1 MRGDTIRRRGADPLA
16 ITDEPSCGPADLL
29 VRRRTS
35 ARPGAHARL
44 HDAPVGVTRYRADGL
59 MARRMLGA
67 PPVLDRVRRAI
78 FGAPKDVKDPHAF
91 HQLSLVALLAWVG
104 LGADGLSS
112 SAYGPEEAFKQLGE
126 HQGLAILLALATAVT
141 VFIISYAYSRVIE
154 HFPSGGGGY
163 VVATKLLGRNWGV
176 LSGCALLVDY
186 VLTITVS
193 IASGAD
199 AVFSLLPASW
209 APAKMPVELGGLLVL
224 TIMNIRGVKESVTAL
239 VPIFM
244 TFVVTHAVLLVSI
257 LGRHVTEIPA
267 VSREVGTSISHT
279 VASLGM
285 LGTLKL
291 FVRAYSLGGGT
302 YTGIEAVSNG
312 VGIMREPRVKT
323 AKRTMVMMA
332 LSLAITAGGI
342 LLCYLLVHVEPDPN
356 KTMNTVLFER
366 FADSFTLGGLRV
378 GHGFVW
384 ISLLSEGALLFV
396 AAQTGFVDGPR
407 VMANMAIDS
416 WLPHRF
422 SALSERLSMRNGV
435 ILMGGASVAA
445 LLYTHG
451 DVGRLVVM
459 YSINVFLTFSL
470 SEFGMSKF
478 WIQHRKEHAKEW
490 KRHLPV
496 HLTGLTLCLTILAVT
511 LAEKFSE
518 GGWLT
523 LVITGLCFGLCQL
536 INRHYNLVVRA
547 IRALDHDFPAP
558 EDVDGSV
565 EATLAKLP
573 ERYRSM
579 AVDREE
585 GAGAPSAEHPVAILF
600 VGGYG
605 GLGRHALFTL
615 LRMFKRHF
623 RGVVFVSV
631 AVVDSDVFKGGEEVE
646 ALEARTRQ
654 SLERYERFGRSLG
667 LATASAFSVGTE
679 VAVEAEKLGTELFR
693 KYPEGLVVAG
703 QLIFE
708 EDTLWNRA
716 LHNETAFLIQQR
728 LQRVGVPM
736 VVLPVRLDLKRVL
749 TAAPAAAAAA

>member
-1 MRGDTIRRRGADPLA
+1 MLA
-16 ITDEPSCGPADLL
+16 
-29 VRRRTS
+29 
-35 ARPGAHARL
+35 
-44 HDAPVGVTRYRADGL
+44 GL
-59 MARRMLGA
+59 
-67 PPVLDRVRRAI
+67 RRAI
-78 FGAPKDVKDPHAF
+78 FGAPKDIKDPHAF

-126 HQGLAILLALATAVT
+126 HTGLAVLLAAATALT

-193 IASGAD
+193 VSSGAD
-199 AVFSLLPASW
+199 AVFSLINPVWTPWKL
-209 APAKMPVELGGLLVL
+209 PVEVAGLVIL
-224 TIMNIRGVKESVTAL
+224 TVMNIRGVKESVTAL

-244 TFVVTHAVLLVSI
+244 IFVITHVILLVGI
-257 LGRHVTEIPA
+257 LGQHVTDVPA
-267 VSREVGTSISHT
+267 VSHEVSTSISHT
-279 VASLGM
+279 IAGLGI

-312 VGIMREPRVKT
+312 VGIMREPRIKT

-342 LLCYLLVHVEPDPN
+342 LLCYLLLHVHPDAN
-356 KTMNTVLFER
+356 KTMNAVLFER
-366 FADSFTLGGLRV
+366 FADAFEIGGVRV

-384 ISLLSEGALLFV
+384 VALISEGALLFV

-407 VMANMAIDS
+407 VMANMAVDS

-422 SALSERLSMRNGV
+422 SALSDRLSMRNGV
-435 ILMGGASVAA
+435 VLMGGASVVA
-445 LLYTHG
+445 LLYTKG

-478 WIQHRKEHAKEW
+478 WIQHRKEHAGEW

-496 HLTGLTLCLTILAVT
+496 HLTGLTLCVTILVVT
-511 LAEKFSE
+511 VMEKFRE

-523 LVITGLCFGLCQL
+523 LVITGILVGVCHL
-536 INRHYNLVVRA
+536 IKRHYALVGRA
-547 IRALDHDFPAP
+547 IRALDQDFPAP
-558 EDVDGSV
+558 EDIEGSV
-565 EATLAKLP
+565 EATVAKLP
-573 ERYRSM
+573 ERYHAISVGA
-579 AVDREE
+579 AVL
-585 GAGAPSAEHPVAILF
+585 ASTPAPDQPVAILF

-605 GLGRHALFTL
+605 GLGRHALYTL

-623 RGVVFVSV
+623 KGVVFASV
-631 AVVDSDVFKGGEEVE
+631 AVVDSDVFKGANEVE
-646 ALEARTRQ
+646 TLELRTKEN
-654 SLERYERFGRSLG
+654 LERYERFARSLG
-667 LATASAFSVGTE
+667 LAATSAFALGTE
-679 VAVEAEKLGTELFR
+679 VAVEAEKLGVELYR
-693 KYPEGLVVAG
+693 EYPEGLVVAG

-708 EDTLWNRA
+708 VDTLWNRV

-728 LQRVGVPM
+728 LQHRGVPM
-736 VVLPVRLDLKRVL
+736 IVLPVRLDLSRAVGPGG
-749 TAAPAAAAAA
+749 TRREEMED

>member
-1 MRGDTIRRRGADPLA
+1 MFAWL
-16 ITDEPSCGPADLL
+16 
-29 VRRRTS
+29 
-35 ARPGAHARL
+35 
-44 HDAPVGVTRYRADGL
+44 
-59 MARRMLGA
+59 
-67 PPVLDRVRRAI
+67 RRAI

-112 SAYGPEEAFKQLGE
+112 SAYGPEEAFKALGE
-126 HQGLAILLALATAVT
+126 HTGLAILLALATSLT

-163 VVATKLLGRNWGV
+163 VVATKLLGKNWGV

-199 AVFSLLPASW
+199 AIFSLFPEGW
-209 APAKMPVELGGLLVL
+209 AHYKIEVEILGLVVL
-224 TIMNIRGVKESVTAL
+224 TIMNIRGVKESVTSL
-239 VPIFM
+239 LPIFM
-244 TFVVTHAVLLVSI
+244 VFVVTHAVLLVSI
-257 LGRHVTEIPA
+257 LGKHVTDIPA
-267 VSREVGTSISHT
+267 VSHEVSVSIRDTLLKLGTF
-279 VASLGM
+279 
-285 LGTLKL
+285 GTLKL

-312 VGIMREPRVKT
+312 VGIMREPRVQT

-342 LLCYLLVHVEPDPN
+342 LLCYLLLHVSPDPDGH
-356 KTMNTVLFER
+356 KTMNALMFER
-366 FADSFTLGGLRV
+366 FADAWTLGGLPV
-378 GHGFVW
+378 GHAFVW
-384 ISLLSEGALLFV
+384 VALLSEGALLFV

-435 ILMGGASVAA
+435 VLMGGASIAA
-445 LLYTHG
+445 LLYTSTNLFVEYPKPTG
-451 DVGRLVVM
+451 ADVARLVVM

-478 WIQHRKEHAKEW
+478 WIQHRAEHPKEW

-496 HLTGLTLCLTILAVT
+496 HLTGLTLCVTILAVT
-511 LAEKFSE
+511 VAEKFGE

-523 LVITGLCFGLCQL
+523 LVITGALFALCQL
-536 INRHYNLVVRA
+536 IKRHYNDVVRA
-547 IRALDHDFPAP
+547 IRALDQEFPAP
-558 EDVDGSV
+558 EDIDGSV
-565 EATLAKLP
+565 ESAIARLP

-579 AVDREE
+579 PV
-585 GAGAPSAEHPVAILF
+585 GAGAGAGAGADVPDAPAPKLPVAILF

-623 RGVVFVSV
+623 RGVVFVTV
-631 AVVDSDVFKGGEEVE
+631 AVVDSDVFKGESEVQ
-646 ALEARTRQ
+646 ALEERSKE
-654 SLERYERFGRSLG
+654 SLARYERFGRSLG
-667 LATASAFSVGTE
+667 LATASAYSVGTE
-679 VAVEAEKLGTELFR
+679 VAVEAARLGTELFQ

-703 QLIFE
+703 QLIFA

-716 LHNETAFLIQQR
+716 LHNETAFIIQQR
-728 LQRVGVPM
+728 LQHVGVPM
-736 VVLPVRLDLKRVL
+736 IVLPVRLDLRPKPAQ
-749 TAAPAAAAAA
+749 AATVEDAPKPPARAA